1 MGAGLAATLA
11 VTGLGGAI
19 LLVAVA
25 VTMPEIR
32 RDRVMRTLAVFTG
45 HPDAEPG
52 RHQAV
57 AEAGRLVRLA
67 DRLGALLT
75 PPGDRIRLN
84 RMLEMAGNPADWPM
98 PRIIRARPAAMV
110 VVSLLLAAT
119 GNALKG
125 RPGLIGGAI
134 LGLALG
140 AFLPLLLLWNA
151 SIKRQEAIQ
160 RSLPDVMD
168 VMVIGVEAGLGLD
181 SAMDQVARSTRGPM
195 ADELHR
201 VLQEMRLGVARSEAL
216 RGLAGRTTVRD
227 LKRLV
232 TALIQAGELGIS
244 VAPILREHAQ
254 EQRVRRRQRAEEA
267 AQKVPVK
274 MLFPILICMFPVIF
288 VVIIG
293 PAVLQL
299 IKTFE
304 DN

>member
-1 MGAGLAATLA
+1 MAAGLLAFLA
-11 VTGLGGAI
+11 VTGAAGAI

-25 VTMPEIR
+25 VTTPEMR

-45 HPDAEPG
+45 HRDAEPG
-52 RHQAV
+52 RRRAT
-57 AEAGRLVRLA
+57 AGSRRLERAA

-75 PPGDRIRLN
+75 PPADRERLS
-84 RMLEMAGNPADWPM
+84 RMLEIAGNPPDWPM
-98 PRIIRARPAAMV
+98 ARILRARPAAMV
-110 VVSLLLAAT
+110 LVSVLLAAT
-119 GNALKG
+119 GNALTG
-125 RPGLIGGAI
+125 RPGALAGAVA
-134 LGLALG
+134 GLVLG

-151 SIKRQEAIQ
+151 AIKRQEAVQ

-168 VMVIGVEAGLGLD
+168 VLVIGVEAGLGLD

-232 TALIQAGELGIS
+232 TALVQAGELGIS
-244 VAPILREHAQ
+244 VAPLLREHAQ

-274 MLFPILICMFPVIF
+274 MLFPILFCMFPVIF

-293 PAVLQL
+293 PAVIQLLQ
-299 IKTFE
+299 TFAE
-304 DN
+304 Q

>member
-1 MGAGLAATLA
+1 MAILA
-11 VTGLGGAI
+11 VTGLAGAI

-25 VTMPEIR
+25 VTMTEIR

-45 HPDAEPG
+45 HGDDDQG

-57 AEAGRLVRLA
+57 EERRRLGRVA
-67 DRLGALLT
+67 DRLGESLT
-75 PPGDRIRLN
+75 TPGDRERLN
-84 RMLEMAGNPADWPM
+84 RMLELAGNPVGWPL
-98 PRIIRARPAAMV
+98 PRVLRARPAAMV
-110 VVSLLLAAT
+110 VASVLLAAT

-125 RPGLIGGAI
+125 RPGAVGGAI
-134 LGLALG
+134 GGLALG

-151 SIKRQEAIQ
+151 ALKRQEVIQ

-216 RGLAGRTTVRD
+216 RALAGRTTVRD

-232 TALIQAGELGIS
+232 TALVQAGELGVS
-244 VAPILREHAQ
+244 VAPILREHAR

-274 MLFPILICMFPVIF
+274 MLFPIMFCMFPVIF

-293 PAVLQL
+293 PAVIQL
-299 IKTFE
+299 IRTFE
-304 DN
+304 QN

>member
-1 MGAGLAATLA
+1 MGAGLLAILA
-11 VTGLGGAI
+11 VTGVAGTI
-19 LLVAVA
+19 VLVAIA
-25 VTMPEIR
+25 VTMPEMR
-32 RDRVMRTLAVFTG
+32 RDRVLRTLAVFTG
-45 HPDAEPG
+45 HPEAEQG
-52 RHQAV
+52 RHQA
-57 AEAGRLVRLA
+57 AEESRRLARAA

-75 PPGDRIRLN
+75 PPGDRDRLN

-98 PRIIRARPAAMV
+98 QRVIRARPAAMV
-110 VVSLLLAAT
+110 VVSALAALT

-125 RPGLIGGAI
+125 RPGMIGGAI
-134 LGLALG
+134 AGLFLG

-151 SIKRQEAIQ
+151 SIKRQETIQ

-216 RGLAGRTTVRD
+216 RALAGRTSVRD

-244 VAPILREHAQ
+244 VAPILREHAA

-274 MLFPILICMFPVIF
+274 MLFPILFCMFPVIF

-293 PAVLQL
+293 PAVIQL
-299 IKTFE
+299 LKTFQ